1 MKVSIKRLLLILSVI
16 LVGLSACG
24 QKEGTPESTPEIQPT
39 ETSLP
44 SIAPTPIAEST
55 PASEEYTRYQFE
67 MTLDYSRHTAQVI
80 QTIDYLNKSAFSL
93 PSLLLVVPPRAF
105 PNAYQQI
112 ELNGDTILSFSED
125 GIRTTIQLLTPLEP
139 GQHTTLRLAYDLVIP
154 QRESSFGW
162 TPRQTNLSN
171 WYPYIAPLSSDQTWI
186 SHDPLIDPE
195 NKMVGE
201 YIVNEIAD
209 FELTLRLA
217 ENLPNLL
224 VVSGANAEA
233 VAEGMRYYLKQAR
246 ALSFSISNQFYHEQ
260 LEHNGLK
267 INAYVFQYQ
276 KDSAAAMLQIASQ
289 AMDLFTEIYGPYHL
303 PQVSLVSADFLH
315 NMEMD
320 GMVLISSKVIDFY
333 DDTPKNNLTILVPHE
348 LAHQWFY
355 SQVGNNHALEPW
367 LDEALATYSEV
378 LFYEHYYPDLDQ
390 WWWDNRVY
398 AHPHSGFVDNSIYD
412 AGTYDNYRASV
423 YLHGAIF
430 LHDLR
435 ITMGDGAFMS
445 ALKSYIDQ
453 NNMGIAGK
461 NDFLAVFQAANPD
474 ADIQAVFA
482 RYFME

>member
-1 MKVSIKRLLLILSVI
+1 MKASIKRVLLTLCIF
-16 LVGLSACG
+16 LVGLSACS
-24 QKEGTPESTPEIQPT
+24 QKERLPEPTPDVLPT
-39 ETSLP
+39 ETSQPILVP
-44 SIAPTPIAEST
+44 TATAIPTPI
-55 PASEEYTRYQFE
+55 PEEHTGYQFE

-80 QTIDYLNKSAFSL
+80 QTIDYLNKSDSSL

-105 PNAYQQI
+105 PNAYQQT
-112 ELNGDTILSFSED
+112 EMAGESVASFSED

-139 GQHTTLRLAYDLVIP
+139 GQRTTLRIAYELVIP

-162 TPRQTNLSN
+162 TQRQVNLSN
-171 WYPYIAPLSSDQTWI
+171 WYPYIPPLSSDQSWL

-195 NKMVGE
+195 NQLVGE
-201 YIVNEIAD
+201 YIVNETAD
-209 FELTLRLA
+209 FELTLRLK

-224 VVSGANAEA
+224 VASGANAEA
-233 VAEGMRYYLKQAR
+233 IAGGMRYSLKQAR

-260 LEHNGLK
+260 LERHGLK

-276 KDSAAAMLQIASQ
+276 KDKATAMLQIASQ
-289 AMDLFTEIYGPYHL
+289 AMDLFIEIYGPYHL

-355 SQVGNNHALEPW
+355 SQVGNDHALEPW
-367 LDEALATYSEV
+367 LDEALATYSEA
-378 LFYEHYYPDLDQ
+378 LFYEHYHPELTE

-398 AHPHSGFVDNSIYD
+398 AHPHAGFVDNSIYD
-412 AGTYDNYRASV
+412 AGTYENYRASV

-435 ITMGDGAFMS
+435 LAMGDGTFMT
-445 ALKSYIDQ
+445 ALKDYIEQ
-453 NNMGIAGK
+453 NNRGIADK
-461 NDFLAVFQAANPD
+461 DTFFAVFQAANPE
-474 ADIQAVFA
+474 ADIQAVFE
-482 RYFME
+482 RHFSN